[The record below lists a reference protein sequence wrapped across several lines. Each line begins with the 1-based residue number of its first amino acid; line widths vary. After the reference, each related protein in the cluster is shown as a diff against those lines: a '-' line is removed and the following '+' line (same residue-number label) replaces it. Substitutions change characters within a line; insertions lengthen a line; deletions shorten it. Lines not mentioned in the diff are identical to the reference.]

1 MNNIYWI
8 GPRQSDIDN
17 TNFKFAGSITIYG
30 SNING
35 NTAYCSIANKR
46 INHNVDND
54 DCNRFFSEKLKEICH
69 NDPKSQFLFYNFS
82 YAYEFDDEI
91 QKHVIGLNPYN
102 IIDMLADK
110 IRCSILIVSGECSF
124 TLFCK

>member
-35 NTAYCSIANKR
+35 NTAYCSVANKR
-46 INHNVDND
+46 ILH
-54 DCNRFFSEKLKEICH
+54 
-69 NDPKSQFLFYNFS
+69 
-82 YAYEFDDEI
+82 
-91 QKHVIGLNPYN
+91 
-102 IIDMLADK
+102 
-110 IRCSILIVSGECSF
+110 
-124 TLFCK
+124 

>member
-35 NTAYCSIANKR
+35 NTAYCSVANKR
-46 INHNVDND
+46 IIIMWIMMIVID
-54 DCNRFFSEKLKEICH
+54 
-69 NDPKSQFLFYNFS
+69 FLARN
-82 YAYEFDDEI
+82 
-91 QKHVIGLNPYN
+91 
-102 IIDMLADK
+102 
-110 IRCSILIVSGECSF
+110 
-124 TLFCK
+124 